1 MVKAVINQQGGVT
14 AKIEPSTG
22 GAPQKVSV
30 ALPSGTASN
39 NAELKL
45 RLLGDVNA
53 SNLSDG
59 ALIQYD
65 SSTEKFV
72 TRNELET
79 TSGTLTFNGGSF

>member
-14 AKIEPSTG
+14 AKITPATG

-30 ALPSGTASN
+30 ALPSGNASN
-39 NAELKL
+39 NSALKL
-45 RLLGDVNA
+45 KLLGDVNA
-53 SNLSDG
+53 STLNDG